1 MRKLTYYVGITL
13 DGFIAGPDGQFDFF
27 PFEGDL
33 AAALLAE
40 YPETIPAHGRGPLG
54 LDGVANKRFDTVLMG
69 RATYEPGLAAGVTS
83 PYPHLKQY
91 VFSRTLAQLDP
102 AVEVVPTDPVAFVR
116 DLKKQDGEGIWLCG
130 GANLAGQLLEE
141 IDELIIKRYP
151 VVIGSGIPLFDAP
164 FRPAGFKLTDSRVFN
179 TGAAITT
186 YAKETSIPILL
197 RPTTEADL
205 DRVTAVTVDEP
216 VGWIPADRYLEELKE
231 GMYRPEWTWIAEQD
245 GRVVA
250 RALWWGR
257 ATSEHPVALDCLY
270 VDPSVADRAALGS
283 RLISA
288 GLRAFAEQGAAKLPL
303 YNLTLPN
310 GWREDPATVAAADW
324 RRDAAL
330 GAGLT
335 DVVERLRLEW
345 TPEAGLPAS
354 RGRLVFTEGTDEEFL
369 DVFRRIAVG
378 SLDGETRRN
387 LVERGAEATA
397 REEVDFYLSC
407 PGERSWWRLARTPD
421 GKVAGLAL
429 PSATPYSRNVGYLGV
444 VPELRGQG
452 YVDDVLAEITRV
464 QVEAGAE
471 LITATT
477 DTDNAPMA
485 AAFARAGY
493 RTTQTRLIWSAPEP
507 GPAS

>member
-1 MRKLTYYVGITL
+1 MRKLIYHVGTTL
-13 DGFIAGPDGQFDFF
+13 DGFIAGPDGQLDFF
-27 PFEGDL
+27 PVEGDL

-54 LDGVANKRFDTVLMG
+54 LDGVANQRFDTVLMG
-69 RATYEPGLAAGVTS
+69 RATYEHGLAAGVTS

-91 VFSRTLAQLDP
+91 VFSRTPAPLDP
-102 AVEVVPTDPVAFVR
+102 AVEVVSTDPVAFVR
-116 DLKKQDGEGIWLCG
+116 DLKERDGEDIWLCG
-130 GANLAGQLLEE
+130 GADLAGRLLDE
-141 IDELIIKRYP
+141 IDELVIKRPP
-151 VVIGSGIPLFDAP
+151 VVIGSGTPLFEAP
-164 FRPAGFKLTDSRVFN
+164 FRPDRFKLTDSRVFN
-179 TGAAITT
+179 TGATITT
-186 YAKETSIPILL
+186 YAKETSIPTLL

-205 DRVTAVTVDEP
+205 HRVTAVTVDEP
-216 VGWIPADRYLEELKE
+216 VGWIDADRYLEELGE

-245 GRVVA
+245 GRVLA

-270 VDPSVADRAALGS
+270 VHPSVADRAALGAA
-283 RLISA
+283 LISA
-288 GLRAFAEQGAAKLPL
+288 GLRAFAEQGAARPPL

-310 GWREDPATVAAADW
+310 GWREDPATAAAAEW

-330 GAGLT
+330 AAGLT

-345 TPEAGLPAS
+345 TPEAGIPAS
-354 RGRLVFTEGTDEEFL
+354 SGRLVFTEGTDEEFL

-387 LVERGAEATA
+387 LEAMGPEATA
-397 REEVDFYLSC
+397 REEVDFYLGC
-407 PGERSWWRLARTPD
+407 PGERSWWRIARTPD
-421 GKVAGLAL
+421 GRVAGLAL
-429 PSATPYSRNVGYLGV
+429 PSATPYNRNVGYLGV
-444 VPELRGQG
+444 VPELRGHG

-493 RTTQTRLIWSAPEP
+493 RTAQTRLIWSAPEP
-507 GPAS
+507 APAS

>member
-1 MRKLTYYVGITL
+1 MRKLTYYVGTTL

-40 YPETIPAHGRGPLG
+40 YPETIPAQARGPLG
-54 LDGVANKRFDTVLMG
+54 LDGVANQRFDTVLMG
-69 RATYEPGLAAGVTS
+69 RATYETGLATGVTS

-91 VFSRTLAQLDP
+91 VFSRTLTQLDP
-102 AVEVVPTDPVAFVR
+102 AVEVLATDPVAFVR
-116 DLKKQDGEGIWLCG
+116 DLKKQDGAGIWLCG

-141 IDELIIKRYP
+141 IDELIIKRHP

-164 FRPAGFKLTDSRVFN
+164 FRPDGFKLTDSRVFN
-179 TGAAITT
+179 SGAAITT
-186 YAKETSIPILL
+186 YAKETNIPTLL

-216 VGWIPADRYLEELKE
+216 VGWIPADRYLEELQE
-231 GMYRPEWTWIAEQD
+231 GMYRPEWTWIAERD

-250 RALWWGR
+250 RALWWGQ

-270 VDPSVADRAALGS
+270 VDPSVTDRAALGAE
-283 RLISA
+283 LISA
-288 GLRAFAEQGAAKLPL
+288 GLRAFAEQGATKPPL
-303 YNLTLPN
+303 YDLTLPN
-310 GWREDPATVAAADW
+310 GWREDPATAAAADW

-330 GAGLT
+330 AAGLT

-387 LVERGAEATA
+387 LVAMGAEATA

-407 PGERSWWRLARTPD
+407 PGERSWWRIARTPD
-421 GKVAGLAL
+421 GQVAGLAL
-429 PSATPYSRNVGYLGV
+429 PSATPYNRNVGYLGV

-493 RTTQTRLIWSAPEP
+493 RTAQTRLIWSAPEP
-507 GPAS
+507 SSAS